1 MSVQIAGSSQ
11 RLSLQLPGE
20 GKGWKRQG
28 DEMIEADLG
37 GSGGTAYERVAAEGP
52 LSPTVAHT
60 DLALDGTGGLTY
72 PLADGTIDGFRKSIR
87 VYEAST
93 EASHITGNFRTGN
106 FANTNVA
113 SIDVQAFGD
122 VPDELE
128 LMWVASISKWVIV
141 RENIHLND
149 T

>member
-1 MSVQIAGSSQ
+1 MSVQISGSNQ
-11 RLSLQLPGE
+11 RLSLQLPAE
-20 GKGWKRQG
+20 GQTWKRQG
-28 DEMIEADLG
+28 DEMIPADLG
-37 GSGGTAYERVAAEGP
+37 ASGTAYEHVAAEGP

-60 DLALDGTGGLTY
+60 DLALDGIGGVTY
-72 PLADGTIDGFRKSIR
+72 PLANGTVNGFRKSIR
-87 VYEAST
+87 VYEASA

-106 FANTNVA
+106 AANTNVA

-122 VPDELE
+122 EPDEIE
-128 LMWVASISKWVIV
+128 LIWVASLTKWVIV